1 MNSFPPYLQIAAW
14 RELKY
19 IPPHF
24 FSIIIPFIPEVTVQE
39 NINKWIRTTLEGRF
53 FVGETSDIVNG
64 KIARVYKIAFEE
76 DTEVTRFILSCPY
89 YQLVY

>member
-1 MNSFPPYLQIAAW
+1 MLSLPPYLQIASW

-24 FSIIIPFIPEVTVQE
+24 SSITIPFVPEAHVQE
-39 NINKWIRTTLEGRF
+39 NLMQWIRTTLEGRF
-53 FVGETSDIVNG
+53 FLGETSDLVEG
-64 KIARVYKIAFEE
+64 KLSRVYKIAFEE

-89 YQLVY
+89 YQMAY

>member
-24 FSIIIPFIPEVTVQE
+24 FSITIPFIPEVTVQE
-39 NINKWIRTTLEGRF
+39 NITKWIRTTLEGRF
-53 FVGETSDIVNG
+53 FVGETSDLVNG

-76 DTEVTRFILSCPY
+76 DTEVTRFILSCPH